1 MNGVGNGLFAP
12 NGVTSRGMIVT
23 MLYRMEGEQQ
33 SDYAMS
39 FADVPEGAWYE
50 KAVRWAAEHGIVNGY
65 SAEAFGPS
73 DPVTREQIVTILLR
87 YARYK
92 GVDTGAG
99 ELKTI
104 TQFTDAA
111 KVSEWAVK
119 AMRWA
124 VDAGII
130 NGVGN
135 DLISPR
141 TQASRAQVATMLMRF
156 AADK

>member
-1 MNGVGNGLFAP
+1 M
-12 NGVTSRGMIVT
+12 
-23 MLYRMEGEQQ
+23 
-33 SDYAMS
+33 
-39 FADVPEGAWYE
+39 
-50 KAVRWAAEHGIVNGY
+50 
-65 SAEAFGPS
+65 
-73 DPVTREQIVTILLR
+73 TREQIVTILLR

-124 VDAGII
+124 VDADII